1 MTFTY
6 KRAPKSTGQLV
17 REFFENKKLEE
28 QKKLQEDSL
37 IDLYPENKP
46 LNAYEK
52 YLMRESASKAS
63 LHNKYQ
69 FQEDVKKELLY
80 HSLFD
85 AVIAPIMQESY
96 ANSHQ
101 MQVASKT
108 VVDFINE
115 EGADSLI
122 KKLQEGN
129 LYMVNLASLIDE
141 TSQLIM
147 ETAKDRIREGLSEK
161 DAYSIEN
168 EKIDDFIINAKDTI
182 PADLNKVISDR
193 VEDSI
198 NDFIADNKENK
209 LRVKQIYDKAREKI
223 TMADGNPELQ
233 ESYLRQAKRQEM
245 EITESSTNVF
255 GAMTK
260 IMIESV
266 YKIKPLKE
274 SYTND
279 MGKVDFAKVVG
290 DVRSMYTCL
299 EAFNTLGV
307 VNADTEY
314 LAKTLKEMKESMEK
328 VAMGIPS
335 AEVEKDA
342 NKLGDKKEPKEL
354 SGDHEEG
361 AGLPM
366 NTLKPA
372 E

>member
-6 KRAPKSTGQLV
+6 RNAPKSTGQIV
-17 REFFENKKLEE
+17 REFFEQKKLEE
-28 QKKLQEDSL
+28 QQQLKEDSL

-46 LNAYEK
+46 MNAYEK
-52 YLMRESASKAS
+52 YMMNEGTRTAS
-63 LHNKYQ
+63 LQNKYN
-69 FQEDVKKELLY
+69 FQEAVQKELIY
-80 HSLFD
+80 RSLFD
-85 AVIAPIMQESY
+85 SVICPIMQENY

-101 MQVASKT
+101 MQVASQT

-115 EGADSLI
+115 EGASNILN
-122 KKLQEGN
+122 KLQEGN
-129 LYMVNLASLIDE
+129 LYMMNLASLINE
-141 TSQLIM
+141 TTELIM
-147 ETAKDRIREGLSEK
+147 ETAKDKIREGLSEK
-161 DAYSIEN
+161 DAYTIEN
-168 EKIDDFIINAKDTI
+168 QKIDDFVINAKDTI
-182 PADLNKVISDR
+182 PSDLNKVISDR

-245 EITESSTNVF
+245 QITEAATNVF

-279 MGKVDFAKVVG
+279 LGKIDFSKVVG

-307 VNADTEY
+307 IKADTEC
-314 LAKTLKEMKESMEK
+314 LAKTLKEMRESMEK
-328 VAMGIPS
+328 VAMDIPNG
-335 AEVEKDA
+335 EVEKA
-342 NKLGDKKEPKEL
+342 GDKKEPKEL

-361 AGLPM
+361 TALPM

-372 E
+372 S